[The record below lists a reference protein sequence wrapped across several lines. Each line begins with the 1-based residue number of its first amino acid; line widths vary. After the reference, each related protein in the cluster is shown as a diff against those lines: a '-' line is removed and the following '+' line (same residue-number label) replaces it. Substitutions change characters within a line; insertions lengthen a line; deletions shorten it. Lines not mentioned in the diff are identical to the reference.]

1 MKRNK
6 SHSAKVR
13 IDISNLFFE
22 RKPIIKNTSYYI
34 KLYSPNQNIIKK
46 KNISAK
52 FILPYNT
59 IQTTLSPTHKSLSLE
74 KVFHPSRNFKM
85 KWPRITHPIWPF
97 SKKVF
102 ETEEFQKQRIA
113 SARPSHKYHNFS
125 TIRWLTQKYSDSVR
139 EKSIYSLLPNKIV
152 PEYENESN
160 KRHRKMIEYLESFKG
175 PGGKEKFVNINPK
188 YFYNNS
194 TFSKILKLREM
205 FLEIDKK
212 GNHKMILKEVVKL
225 FKENNIEVDVKEL
238 KNLFL
243 KQINNNKSKKGQPHN
258 LLYLNF
264 YQFMNFAL
272 SKDQD
277 FMLFMRKIKR
287 KFKKEERK
295 RSSKTFGFDE
305 KKETAYIPM
314 NFDVIIDYFINKEKQ
329 RNSVHRVETAINEM
343 DKIIQERLENEQKL
357 IEEEENQNLVVV
369 NEKKHLKSIKKYIAS
384 KTLKDQNLKSL
395 KFKKYKKTNTLTDEQ
410 VEQMKKSSK
419 KIISQS
425 TKKIPF
431 KLNDVY
437 EKQKVEKLKSINF
450 AQLTK
455 EFSNLFKMKDI
466 NEENEVNGFKN
477 RIVSAANSKSYL
489 LNKLNTEENA
499 YSEVMKRRL
508 RINSVKTINVDNYEK
523 YHDLRLALNATKEQ
537 FQKMRNKKLI
547 EEDKKLFNM
556 VDFRDIDK
564 YYNNTKTNKTEI
576 NSKIFGFSKNFENSL
591 TKRENQVHTIKEY
604 SNTIKFEDNFR
615 KKKKASHINRK
626 HIYNY
631 YCGKPII
638 MNYENINSSKKSK
651 SMRRHDYVPIEFL
664 TNINDKN

>member
-6 SHSAKVR
+6 CHSARVR
-13 IDISNLFFE
+13 IDMSNLFFE

-34 KLYSPNQNIIKK
+34 RIYSPNQNTIKK
-46 KNISAK
+46 KNPSAK

-59 IQTTLSPTHKSLSLE
+59 IQTTLSPKHKSLSLE

-85 KWPRITHPIWPF
+85 QWPKITHPKWPF
-97 SKKVF
+97 SKKEF
-102 ETEEFQKQRIA
+102 ENEEFQKKRIA

-139 EKSIYSLLPNKIV
+139 EKSIYSLLPKKIV
-152 PEYENESN
+152 PEYENETN
-160 KRHRKMIEYLESFKG
+160 KRHRKMIEYLESFRG
-175 PGGKEKFVNINPK
+175 PGGKEKYVNINPK

-194 TFSKILKLREM
+194 TFRKILKLREM

-212 GNHKMILKEVVKL
+212 GNHKMVLKEVVKL
-225 FKENNIEVDVKEL
+225 FKENNIEIDIKEL
-238 KNLFL
+238 KNLFF
-243 KQINNNKSKKGQPHN
+243 KHINNNKSKKGQPAN

-272 SKDQD
+272 SKNQD
-277 FMLFMRKIKR
+277 FMLFMRKIK
-287 KFKKEERK
+287 KKYKKEERK
-295 RSSKTFGFDE
+295 RSSNTLGFDE
-305 KKETAYIPM
+305 KKENSYLPM
-314 NFDVIIDYFINKEKQ
+314 SFDVIIDYFINKEKQ
-329 RNSVHRVETAINEM
+329 RNSVYRVETAINEM
-343 DKIIQERLENEQKL
+343 DKIIQERLENEQKQ
-357 IEEEENQNLVVV
+357 IEEEESQNLVVD
-369 NEKKHLKSIKKYIAS
+369 EKKHLKSIKKYISS
-384 KTLKDQNLKSL
+384 KTFKDQNF
-395 KFKKYKKTNTLTDEQ
+395 KFSKVKKYKKTNTLTDKQ
-410 VEQMKKSSK
+410 AEQMKKSSK
-419 KIISQS
+419 KIISNS

-431 KLNDVY
+431 KLNDAY

-455 EFSNLFKMKDI
+455 EFSNLFGMKDI
-466 NEENEVNGFKN
+466 NEENEFKRFKN
-477 RIVSAANSKSYL
+477 RITSADNSKSYL

-499 YSEVMKRRL
+499 YSEVMKRKL

-537 FQKMRNKKLI
+537 FQKMRNKKMI

-564 YYNNTKTNKTEI
+564 FYNNKTEI

-591 TKRENQVHTIKEY
+591 TKRENQFHTIREY
-604 SNTIKFEDNFR
+604 TNTIKFEDNFR
-615 KKKKASHINRK
+615 KKKKNLHINRK
-626 HIYNY
+626 QIYNY

-638 MNYENINSSKKSK
+638 MNYDNSSSSKKFKSK
-651 SMRRHDYVPIEFL
+651 KRHDYVPTEFL
-664 TNINDKN
+664 TNRNDKD